1 MFEAIGKNKF
11 KTAVIVTLILV
22 FLFVVVYYIAVALG
36 MDPTFAATLAIGLS
50 MVTSIGSYW
59 YSDKIV
65 LSMSGARPATEEQDK
80 MLRNILEGLIVAAGL
95 PMPKLYVINDPA
107 PNAFATGRNPQNAV
121 VCVTTGLLDTMD
133 YYQLEG
139 VLAHELAHI
148 KNYDI
153 LLQTVASVMIGAAI
167 MLSNIW
173 SRSLFWGRRSSRD
186 DNNNNGANAIL
197 MIVGL
202 IFVILAPIAGQLM
215 KMALSRNR
223 EYLADATAIE
233 FTRNPEGLATALE
246 KLGGINR
253 PMQRA
258 SNATEGLYICNP
270 LKAADGKSMANL
282 FSTHPPIEKRVEAIR
297 NIR

>member
-36 MDPTFAATLAIGLS
+36 MDPTFAATLAIS
-50 MVTSIGSYW
+50 ISVVTSIGSYW

-65 LSMSGARPATEEQDK
+65 LSMSGARPATEEQDR

-186 DNNNNGANAIL
+186 NNNNNGANAIL
-197 MIVGL
+197 MLVGL

-270 LKAADGKSMANL
+270 LKAVDGKSVANL